1 MGASFFCL
9 RSLVPR
15 FVTYVHQGKQ
25 GDLKIYLRVVV
36 CRGRSLK
43 YLLHKSLDVWKTYR

>member
-25 GDLKIYLRVVV
+25 GDLKIYLQVVA
-36 CRGRSLK
+36 GLS
-43 YLLHKSLDVWKTYR
+43 